1 MLLGY
6 GDETIQEVS
15 VPEPSMAVVEY
26 MTKGSQSTSKDGSRL
41 LAHIASLRVLIKS
54 KAHSAIIWEEDLL
67 TPICR
72 FPSLSKRLFSQ
83 TSSHLIVLYPGGGN
97 EDYNDTN
104 DDDIDLDTLNHRKIS
119 TGNLAIR
126 AYWISRDYAFRCL
139 AIFDRPFYSIAL
151 SPLSIDRFL
160 DVGNHVSIVAPSLFY
175 LKDRR
180 P

>member
-6 GDETIQEVS
+6 SDETIQEVY
-15 VPEPSMAVVEY
+15 VPIPSMAVVEY

-72 FPSLSKRLFSQ
+72 FPSLSKRLFAQ
-83 TSSHLIVLYPGGGN
+83 TASDLIVLYPGGGD
-97 EDYNDTN
+97 EDYSNDEDA
-104 DDDIDLDTLNHRKIS
+104 DDNLDTLNHRKLS

-160 DVGNHVSIVAPSLFY
+160 DVGDHVTIVAPSLFY

>member
-6 GDETIQEVS
+6 GDETIQEVY
-15 VPEPSMAVVEY
+15 VPIPSMAVVEY

-83 TSSHLIVLYPGGGN
+83 TSSDLIVLYPGGGN
-97 EDYNDTN
+97 EDYNDIN
-104 DDDIDLDTLNHRKIS
+104 DADDIIWILSIIERFPQVILLFEPIGFREIMPFGVWRSLIDHF
-119 TGNLAIR
+119 IR
-126 AYWISRDYAFRCL
+126 SHSLLY
-139 AIFDRPFYSIAL
+139 
-151 SPLSIDRFL
+151 LSIDFWT
-160 DVGNHVSIVAPSLFY
+160 
-175 LKDRR
+175 
-180 P
+180 